1 MKKRNSKVISLIM
14 LLLVVLMVYGR
25 TNVFAAETKSAE
37 NKTTVTRAEWLSD
50 LVDTFEM
57 KVEDDNYPDN
67 YFSDLQ
73 SSSEYYYKV
82 LVAVQFGVVDVEAG
96 NPIYPDKPTTREF
109 AASTLNFCLGY
120 QREKQDTTYTFSDTA
135 DVVDKVSA
143 QIAVDHGWFAL
154 INGKFCPQNSVTSD
168 EVTNMLADAKTIWN
182 STDVDQNY
190 DNKYTLAKGVIE
202 IPEDT
207 DVYLLDDGRIYI
219 AESPKEI
226 SVGDSFVVHLNGI
239 PCGYKAEKIEK
250 DNLDYVITASELSHE
265 AAYKDADMQG
275 TVDASALQ
283 VGEAAD
289 GLKVDYSEETGDT
302 VSQGKAR
309 GSVNL
314 DKYTTLKVA
323 GKLKVG
329 DQSISMDVKLKN
341 AKIDYAISLTGETF
355 VKLRGDSDVMYKC
368 DLNSVKGMGL
378 DEIPIIPAQ
387 IPGVGGIDLI
397 AEISLGGQF
406 NYKTSGYLVTGLS
419 YSKANGFRIIK
430 NFNAKSFSFICEA
443 NMSAGLKLRM
453 GITGSALPIN
463 GYVYTTAG
471 GKGVFRYTTYNSG
484 LPKDCTTVVA
494 YLYASTGAE
503 ASIKFGSI
511 LSASFNKETE
521 IFGEDNSPIR
531 TYHHYEDGKEVT
543 KCSRG
548 NDFKYYTNINSRY
561 WGNGWT
567 EGFGDYGYD
576 ADGNKVPLYTYTL
589 DEDNNATITGYK
601 GNASYLHIPETIDG
615 YTVVG
620 IGVNAFQEKKYIEKV
635 EIPDTVT
642 IIEAGA
648 FGNCVSLTQI
658 KIPDNVVKI
667 GSTAFISCK
676 KLQDIKLPKSLK
688 SIGAWAFYDCD
699 GLEEINVPCNIEEIP
714 NTFYWGNW
722 RYGCIFKEC
731 DNLKKINFDEGIK
744 TVPSIFGD
752 CKSLESVEIPDT
764 VTTIGDGAFSDC
776 INLGNVKIPDSVTKI
791 GSTAFISCEKLK
803 NVRLP
808 KYLTSIGAWAF
819 YNCDGI
825 EEINVPCNIQEIPNT
840 FYWGNWRYGC
850 IFEECDNLKKINF
863 DEGIKTVPSIF
874 GDCKSLESVEIPD
887 TVTTIGDGAFSDCI
901 NLGNVKIPDSV
912 TKIGSTAFI
921 SCEKLKNVRL
931 PKYLTSIGA
940 WAFYNCDGIE
950 EINVPCNIQEIPN
963 TFYWGNWRYGCI
975 FEECDNLKKINF
987 DEGIKTVPSIFGK
1000 CKSLESV
1007 EIPNTVEK
1015 IAGSAFANCINLKQ
1029 VIIPDSVKTLEND
1042 VFLNCSSLKEIK
1054 LPNTITSMGIYI
1066 FSGCTSLTDIILSDK
1081 IEYIAAR
1088 MFENCTSLESIT
1100 LPDTVITIN
1109 DNAFNGC
1116 TSLKNIEWGKSLKYI
1131 KEYAFTNCT
1140 SLTSIT
1146 IPDTVEKIEKGTFC
1160 NDSSLEKIEL
1170 SKMLTELGYRMFY
1183 NCDALTVIKIPDSV
1197 TDLGKEIFY
1206 DCDTLI
1212 DVKLGTGINKIPDSA
1227 FEDCD
1232 KLASIV
1238 LPYRVE
1244 SIGNYAFKNDVA
1256 LTEVTIPRA
1265 TTSISSSAFSYFDK
1279 LTIYG
1284 IPGTYAETFA
1294 KENEIK
1300 FVAKEVKATKVVLDK
1315 NELTLNS
1322 GERYTLKLSVEPED
1336 FTDEVSWKS
1345 TNTDVV
1351 TVDDHGVVKAMDIG
1365 SATIKVVVGEQ
1376 STTCAIKVLQPVED
1390 IDLKMY
1396 SISLDALDQYQL
1408 EAKVY
1413 PDNAYNKELEW
1424 KSEDETIATVSETG
1438 LVKAIK
1444 KGKTKIVVKAK
1455 DGSGT
1460 VASCDV
1466 TVINNAHIA
1475 KSVDEMEST
1484 HGYENDS
1491 SDFWVYTASG
1501 LNALN
1506 VTFDARTEVEDGF
1519 DYIYIYRADG
1529 KEVGKYTGKELSG
1542 ATIRVPGNTV
1552 KIKLS
1557 SDDAGNAWGFKVT
1570 GITEAAAKKAQVISV
1585 ADHIDKTYYDEEFNL
1600 NASVNTGDGALSYES
1615 ENEDIV
1621 TVNEEG
1627 TVYIEGTGTVRVI
1640 VVAAETEEY
1649 EETRKVVEI
1658 SVAKGKQNISVEYD
1672 SDTIRQEETQQIYV
1686 YDSCGTVTF
1695 ESENPQIA
1703 IVDDAGIVTGIAPG
1717 EVGIVIKAE
1726 GDKFYED
1733 YTERIVFHVVEKGTV
1748 KIPLSACEINLSDT
1762 VYVYDGTEKTP
1773 SVTVTYDNTELTENI
1788 DYILLYTDNIE
1799 PGTAIVAVEATE
1811 NSAYTGT
1818 IQQNFEIRPALDE
1831 NAVVVQPNAFEGCAN
1846 LVNVNIKATVSEI
1859 GDQAFADCKNLRNVY
1874 FYGNC
1879 PKMGNEIFGNVK
1891 GTVYYPYNN
1900 TTWTLDKL
1908 QNYGGTIT
1916 WCPWDPNSGK
1926 PVKRDMSLC
1935 KLTVTA
1941 KNMVYNGKAKTPKIT
1956 VTDSGQML
1964 QAGKDYTVSY
1974 TNNTKAGTGIVTV
1987 AGSGNYGGK
1996 ISGKFIIGKAANKIT
2011 AANITRNASTKKQTI
2026 SSGVRVLG
2034 GAKRTYFSNS
2044 KYVKID
2050 KNGKLTIAANFSGKV
2065 VITVKVSGT
2074 SCYKAALKKFTVTV
2088 KPMAV
2093 SITKT
2098 VNSRKNT
2105 VVVSW
2110 KGNKICSG
2118 YIVQYSTSK
2127 NFKSGIK
2134 TVSVNKNSTAKVTLS
2149 RLAKGK
2155 TYYIRIASLKKVG
2168 KTKILSNWSKVK
2180 SVKIRK

>member
-1 MKKRNSKVISLIM
+1 MKKKSSKAISLIM
-14 LLLVVLMVYGR
+14 LFLTVLMFWGG
-25 TNVFAAETKSAE
+25 TNVFAAENQKSDSK
-37 NKTTVTRAEWLSD
+37 NIVTRAEWLSD

-57 KVEDDNYPDN
+57 TVEDDNYPDN

-219 AESPKEI
+219 AECPKEI

-503 ASIKFGSI
+503 ASIKLGNI

-567 EGFGDYGYD
+567 KGFGDYGYD

-601 GNASYLHIPETIDG
+601 GNAAYLHIPETIDG

-714 NTFYWGNW
+714 NTFYWGDW

-840 FYWGNWRYGC
+840 FYWGDWRYGC

-863 DEGIKTVPSIF
+863 E
-874 GDCKSLESVEIPD
+874 
-887 TVTTIGDGAFSDCI
+887 
-901 NLGNVKIPDSV
+901 
-912 TKIGSTAFI
+912 
-921 SCEKLKNVRL
+921 
-931 PKYLTSIGA
+931 
-940 WAFYNCDGIE
+940 
-950 EINVPCNIQEIPN
+950 
-963 TFYWGNWRYGCI
+963 
-975 FEECDNLKKINF
+975 
-987 DEGIKTVPSIFGK
+987 EGIKTVPSIFGK

-1183 NCDALTVIKIPDSV
+1183 NCDALTAIKIPDSV

-1206 DCDTLI
+1206 DCDTLT

-1232 KLASIV
+1232 KLAFIV

-1279 LTIYG
+1279 MTIYG
-1284 IPGTYAETFA
+1284 IPGTYAETYA
-1294 KENEIK
+1294 KENGIK
-1300 FVAKEVKATKVVLDK
+1300 FVAKDVKATKATLDK
-1315 NELTLNS
+1315 NELTINN
-1322 GERYTLKLSVEPED
+1322 GYRHTLKLSVEPED
-1336 FTDEVSWKS
+1336 FTDEVTWKS

-1351 TVDDHGVVKAMDIG
+1351 TVDDNGLVNAQNTG

-1376 STTCAIKVLQPVED
+1376 STTCTVKVVQPVER
-1390 IDLKMY
+1390 IYLNES

-1408 EAKVY
+1408 EASVY
-1413 PDNAYNKELEW
+1413 PKDAYNKDLEW

-1438 LVKAIK
+1438 LVKAVK

-1455 DGSGT
+1455 DGSGKT
-1460 VASCDV
+1460 TSCDV
-1466 TVINNAHIA
+1466 TVNNNAHIA
-1475 KSVDEMEST
+1475 KSVDEMESA
-1484 HGYENDS
+1484 HGYENNS
-1491 SDFWVYTASG
+1491 SDFWVYTAEG
-1501 LNALN
+1501 LKYLN

-1542 ATIRVPGNTV
+1542 VTIRVPGNKV
-1552 KIKLS
+1552 KIKLV
-1557 SDDAGNAWGFKVT
+1557 SDKAGNAWGFKVT
-1570 GITEAAAKKAQVISV
+1570 GITEAAVKKPQVISV
-1585 ADHIDKTYYDEEFNL
+1585 ADHIDKTFYDEEFKL
-1600 NASVNTGDGALSYES
+1600 NATVTTGDGALFYES

-1621 TVNEEG
+1621 TVNEKG
-1627 TVYIEGTGTVRVI
+1627 SVYIRGTGTVRVI
-1640 VVAAETEEY
+1640 VIAAETEEY
-1649 EETRKVVEI
+1649 EETRKAVEI
-1658 SVAKGKQNISVEYD
+1658 SVAKAKQDIEVEYD
-1672 SDTIRQEETQQIYV
+1672 SDTIEQEEVQQIYV
-1686 YDSCGTVTF
+1686 YNNQGTVTF

-1703 IVDDAGIVTGIAPG
+1703 TVDDEGNVIGITPG
-1717 EVGIVIKAE
+1717 DVGIIVKAE
-1726 GDKFYED
+1726 GGKFYED
-1733 YTERIVFHVVEKGTV
+1733 YIERIVFHIVEKGSE
-1748 KIPLSACEINLSDT
+1748 KIQLSTCEIYLSDA

-1773 SVTVTYDNTELTENI
+1773 SVTVIYDDIELTEDI
-1788 DYILLYTDNIE
+1788 DYVLLYTDNVE
-1799 PGTAIVAVEATE
+1799 PGTATVTIEAAE
-1811 NSAYTGT
+1811 NSSYIGM
-1818 IQQNFEIRPALDE
+1818 IQQNFEIRPVLDE
-1831 NAVVVQPNAFEGCAN
+1831 NAVVVKPNAFEGCVN
-1846 LVNVNIKATVSEI
+1846 LVNVNIKATVTEV
-1859 GDQAFADCKNLRNVY
+1859 GDHAFADCKNLRNIY

-1879 PKMGNEIFGNVK
+1879 PKIGNEIFKNVK

-1908 QNYGGTIT
+1908 QDYGGTIT
-1916 WCPWDPNSGK
+1916 WCPWDPQTGK
-1926 PVKRDMSLC
+1926 PAKRDMSLC
-1935 KLTVTA
+1935 KVTVNA
-1941 KNMVYNGKAKTPKIT
+1941 KNLIYDGKAKTPKIT
-1956 VTDSGQML
+1956 VTDSGKAMQS
-1964 QAGKDYTVSY
+1964 GKDYTVSY
-1974 TNNTKAGTGIVTV
+1974 KNNTRAGTGIITVT
-1987 AGSGNYGGK
+1987 GTGNYGGS
-1996 ISGKFIIGKAANKIT
+1996 ISTRFTIGKDSNIIKVSDINKT
-2011 AANITRNASTKKQTI
+2011 VSAKAQTV
-2026 SSGVRVLG
+2026 SSGVRVSG
-2034 GAKRTYFSNS
+2034 GAKLTYSSSS
-2044 KYVKID
+2044 KSVKVS
-2050 KNGKLTIAANFSGKV
+2050 KTGKITIAGNFVGRA
-2065 VITVKVSGT
+2065 VITVKSSET
-2074 SCYKAALKKFTVTV
+2074 SCYKAASKKFNVTV
-2088 KPMAV
+2088 KPAV
-2093 SITKT
+2093 PSITKA
-2098 VNSRKNT
+2098 VNSTKST
-2105 VVVSW
+2105 IAVSW
-2110 KGNKICSG
+2110 KGSKTCSG
-2118 YIVQYSTSK
+2118 YAVQYSANKS
-2127 NFKSGIK
+2127 FKSGVK
-2134 TVSVNKNSTAKVTLS
+2134 TIYITKNSTMKATLTK
-2149 RLAKGK
+2149 LAKGK
-2155 TYYIRIASLKKVG
+2155 TYYIRAASYKKSG
-2168 KTKILSNWSKVK
+2168 NTKILSSWSKVK

>member
-14 LLLVVLMVYGR
+14 LLLTVLMVYGG

-37 NKTTVTRAEWLSD
+37 DKTTVTRAEWLSD

-168 EVTNMLADAKTIWN
+168 EVANMLADAKTIWN

-219 AESPKEI
+219 AECPKEI

-503 ASIKFGSI
+503 ASIKLGNI

-567 EGFGDYGYD
+567 KGFGDYGYD

-620 IGVNAFQEKKYIEKV
+620 IGEGVFRRKGQILSVVIPDTVTYIGSHCFEECEKLSEVKLSSNIEKLESAAFGNCQELKTLTIPKTLTRAGGEYGFGQYCYGPFYNCKNLKEVIVEQGIKTIPSNLFAKCYGLEKIEIPNSVIKIEESAFREATSLKAIVIPDSVTYIGSHCFEYCEKLSEVKLSSNLEEVESAAFGNCQELKMLTIPKTLTRAGGEYGFGQYCYGPFYNCKNLKEVIVEQGIKTIPSELFAKCYGVEKV
-635 EIPDTVT
+635 EIP
-642 IIEAGA
+642 
-648 FGNCVSLTQI
+648 N
-658 KIPDNVVKI
+658 
-667 GSTAFISCK
+667 
-676 KLQDIKLPKSLK
+676 
-688 SIGAWAFYDCD
+688 
-699 GLEEINVPCNIEEIP
+699 
-714 NTFYWGNW
+714 
-722 RYGCIFKEC
+722 
-731 DNLKKINFDEGIK
+731 
-744 TVPSIFGD
+744 
-752 CKSLESVEIPDT
+752 
-764 VTTIGDGAFSDC
+764 
-776 INLGNVKIPDSVTKI
+776 SVTKI
-791 GSTAFISCEKLK
+791 GDNAF
-803 NVRLP
+803 R
-808 KYLTSIGAWAF
+808 
-819 YNCDGI
+819 
-825 EEINVPCNIQEIPNT
+825 
-840 FYWGNWRYGC
+840 
-850 IFEECDNLKKINF
+850 EC
-863 DEGIKTVPSIF
+863 T
-874 GDCKSLESVEIPD
+874 SLETITIINGITEI
-887 TVTTIGDGAFSDCI
+887 GSSAFSFC
-901 NLGNVKIPDSV
+901 
-912 TKIGSTAFI
+912 T
-921 SCEKLKNVRL
+921 
-931 PKYLTSIGA
+931 
-940 WAFYNCDGIE
+940 
-950 EINVPCNIQEIPN
+950 
-963 TFYWGNWRYGCI
+963 
-975 FEECDNLKKINF
+975 
-987 DEGIKTVPSIFGK
+987 
-1000 CKSLESV
+1000 
-1007 EIPNTVEK
+1007 
-1015 IAGSAFANCINLKQ
+1015 NLKQ
-1029 VIIPDSVKTLEND
+1029 IT
-1042 VFLNCSSLKEIK
+1042 
-1054 LPNTITSMGIYI
+1054 LPNTINALGESL
-1066 FSGCTSLTDIILSDK
+1066 FKGCTSLTNITLNDTRENITK
-1081 IEYIAAR
+1081 N
-1088 MFENCTSLESIT
+1088 MFENCTSLEKII
-1100 LPDTVITIN
+1100 LPDTVTTIQEQS
-1109 DNAFNGC
+1109 FKGC

-1131 KEYAFTNCT
+1131 RGYAFEECD
-1140 SLTSIT
+1140 SLTEVML
-1146 IPDTVEKIEKGTFC
+1146 PDTVIEIGDGVFQQE
-1160 NDSSLEKIEL
+1160 DSLKKLELPESVTSI
-1170 SKMLTELGYRMFY
+1170 GYRAFY
-1183 NCDALTVIKIPDSV
+1183 NCDALTDVRISDSV
-1197 TDLGKEIFY
+1197 TNIGSQIFY
-1206 DCDTLI
+1206 DCDALTN
-1212 DVKLGTGINKIPDSA
+1212 VKLGTGIKKIPDSA
-1227 FEDCD
+1227 FEHCD

-1244 SIGNYAFKNDVA
+1244 AIGNNAFKNDVS
-1256 LTEVTIPRA
+1256 LTEITIPRA
-1265 TTSISSSAFSYFDK
+1265 TTSIGSSVFSYFNK
-1279 LTIYG
+1279 MTIYG
-1284 IPGTYAETFA
+1284 IPGTYAETYA
-1294 KENEIK
+1294 KENGIK
-1300 FVAKEVKATKVVLDK
+1300 FVAKEVKATKATLDK
-1315 NELTLNS
+1315 NELTINN
-1322 GERYTLKLSVEPED
+1322 GYRHTLKLSVEPED
-1336 FTDEVSWKS
+1336 FTDEVTWKS

-1351 TVDDHGVVKAMDIG
+1351 TVDDNGLVNAQNTG

-1376 STTCAIKVLQPVED
+1376 STTCTVKVVQPVER
-1390 IDLKMY
+1390 IYLNES

-1408 EAKVY
+1408 EASVY
-1413 PDNAYNKELEW
+1413 PKDAYNKDLEW

-1438 LVKAIK
+1438 LVKAVK

-1455 DGSGT
+1455 DGSGKT
-1460 VASCDV
+1460 TSCDV
-1466 TVINNAHIA
+1466 TVNNNAHIA
-1475 KSVDEMEST
+1475 KSVDEIESA
-1484 HGYENDS
+1484 HGYENNS
-1491 SDFWVYTASG
+1491 SDFWVYTAEG
-1501 LNALN
+1501 LKYLN

-1542 ATIRVPGNTV
+1542 VTIRVPGNKV
-1552 KIKLS
+1552 KIKLV

-1585 ADHIDKTYYDEEFNL
+1585 ADHINKTYYDEEFNL

-1703 IVDDAGIVTGIAPG
+1703 TVDDAGIVTGIAPG

-1748 KIPLSACEINLSDT
+1748 KIPLSTCEINLSDT

-1773 SVTVTYDNTELTENI
+1773 SVTVSYDNTELTENI

-1799 PGTAIVAVEATE
+1799 PGTATVVVEATE
-1811 NSAYTGT
+1811 NSTYTGT
-1818 IQQNFEIRPALDE
+1818 IQENFEIRPALDE

-1879 PKMGNEIFGNVK
+1879 PKMGNEIFRDVK

-1987 AGSGNYGGK
+1987 AGIGNYGGE

-2011 AANITRNASTKKQTI
+2011 AVNITRNASTKKQTI

-2034 GAKRTYFSNS
+2034 GAKRTYSSNS

-2065 VITVKVSGT
+2065 VITVKVSET

-2093 SITKT
+2093 SITKA

-2110 KGNKICSG
+2110 KGNKTCSG

>member
-368 DLNSVKGMGL
+368 DLNSVKGTGL

-601 GNASYLHIPETIDG
+601 GNAAYLHIPETIDG

-620 IGVNAFQEKKYIEKV
+620 IGSGAFRENKTIESVELPLSIKAIGNWAFKDCLNLRKINLPMNLQSVDTYGWNWRYPFSGCYALKEIEFEEGITSIPECIFADTGLEEVN
-635 EIPDTVT
+635 IPDTVT
-642 IIEAGA
+642 NIGQRAFAYCEKLSYLHLSDNLQGIGNYAFRNTIMLKELKVPKTLTDIDTYGWNWQYPFSGSGIKNIEWSEGITRVPYAL
-648 FGNCVSLTQI
+648 FGECENLKSV
-658 KIPDNVVKI
+658 KIPRTI
-667 GSTAFISCK
+667 T
-676 KLQDIKLPKSLK
+676 
-688 SIGAWAFYDCD
+688 
-699 GLEEINVPCNIEEIP
+699 EIRERS
-714 NTFYWGNW
+714 F
-722 RYGCIFKEC
+722 
-731 DNLKKINFDEGIK
+731 
-744 TVPSIFGD
+744 
-752 CKSLESVEIPDT
+752 
-764 VTTIGDGAFSDC
+764 ADC
-776 INLGNVKIPDSVTKI
+776 IALENVDIPDSVT
-791 GSTAFISCEKLK
+791 
-803 NVRLP
+803 
-808 KYLTSIGAWAF
+808 SIGASAF
-819 YNCDGI
+819 KGCQSLQNIELPNGLTFIGNYAFRNC
-825 EEINVPCNIQEIPNT
+825 T
-840 FYWGNWRYGC
+840 A
-850 IFEECDNLKKINF
+850 LKKINVPKTLTTVDTYGLNYQCPF
-863 DEGIKTVPSIF
+863 DN
-874 GDCKSLESVEIPD
+874 CKSLEEIIFEKGRVGIPD
-887 TVTTIGDGAFSDCI
+887 CLFENAIGSDKGVNIVIPEGVEWIGSRCFKNFT
-901 NLGNVKIPDSV
+901 NLKSV
-912 TKIGSTAFI
+912 TLPSTI
-921 SCEKLKNVRL
+921 KKM
-931 PKYLTSIGA
+931 
-940 WAFYNCDGIE
+940 YNYC
-950 EINVPCNIQEIPN
+950 
-963 TFYWGNWRYGCI
+963 
-975 FEECDNLKKINF
+975 
-987 DEGIKTVPSIFGK
+987 
-1000 CKSLESV
+1000 
-1007 EIPNTVEK
+1007 
-1015 IAGSAFANCINLKQ
+1015 FANTNIDNI
-1029 VIIPDSVKTLEND
+1029 IIPDSVNGVYKGA
-1042 VFLNCSSLKEIK
+1042 FLGCTNIKEIVFPDSIEE
-1054 LPNTITSMGIYI
+1054 LGSYLC
-1066 FSGCTSLTDIILSDK
+1066 SGCTELTKVTLNNTTQNVAS
-1081 IEYIAAR
+1081 Y
-1088 MFENCTSLESIT
+1088 MFQNCTSLERIV
-1100 LPDTVITIN
+1100 LPDTVININ
-1109 DNAFNGC
+1109 DHAFKGC
-1116 TSLKNIEWGKSLKYI
+1116 ISLKTIEMGNALKYI
-1131 KEYAFTNCT
+1131 DEYAFE
-1140 SLTSIT
+1140 
-1146 IPDTVEKIEKGTFC
+1146 D
-1160 NDSSLEKIEL
+1160 
-1170 SKMLTELGYRMFY
+1170 
-1183 NCDALTVIKIPDSV
+1183 CDALTNFIIPNTV
-1197 TDLGKEIFY
+1197 TEIGMGVFY
-1206 DCDTLI
+1206 DCDTLT

-1974 TNNTKAGTGIVTV
+1974 TNNTKAGTGIITV

-2034 GAKRTYFSNS
+2034 GAKRTYSSNS

-2110 KGNKICSG
+2110 KGNKTCSG

>member
-722 RYGCIFKEC
+722 RYGCIFK
-731 DNLKKINFDEGIK
+731 
-744 TVPSIFGD
+744 
-752 CKSLESVEIPDT
+752 
-764 VTTIGDGAFSDC
+764 
-776 INLGNVKIPDSVTKI
+776 
-791 GSTAFISCEKLK
+791 
-803 NVRLP
+803 
-808 KYLTSIGAWAF
+808 
-819 YNCDGI
+819 
-825 EEINVPCNIQEIPNT
+825 
-840 FYWGNWRYGC
+840 
-850 IFEECDNLKKINF
+850 ECDNLKKINF

-2065 VITVKVSGT
+2065 VITVKVSET